1 MPFKF
6 AMSMF
11 PALNEMHAASALCKE
26 ELLCDYD
33 RGKRL
38 TDTKSVSAE
47 SCLKRAMSH
56 AAAAAIT
63 SGRSSEVYGLVMPVR
78 SFLALHFCLCVTLHR
93 STLRW
98 TFFSSL

>member
-6 AMSMF
+6 AMSMY

-26 ELLCDYD
+26 ELLCDIEH
-33 RGKRL
+33 GKQHV
-38 TDTKSVSAE
+38 DSKSVSAE
-47 SCLKRAMSH
+47 SCLKRVMSH

-78 SFLALHFCLCVTLHR
+78 ACLPLDFYPCVTRHR
-93 STLRW
+93 SI
-98 TFFSSL
+98 